1 MSEMEE
7 EEKYVSGL
15 KTIEKDARKRM
26 FVHVKKLGVTNGRR
40 IVDDVR

>member
-7 EEKYVSGL
+7 EKKYVSGL
-15 KTIEKDARKRM
+15 KNIEKDARKRM
-26 FVHVKKLGVTNGRR
+26 FVHVKEVRNGRR